1 MSEDIFE
8 KLKQVMSNP
17 GAMDTVSSLL
27 NQNSGQDNTPNG
39 KNDDNFE
46 STIKNA
52 VSSLNYSGDNRI
64 NLLSALKPYMRQ
76 SRADNIDKAIKM
88 LKLTKLSSIFKD
100 L

>member
-17 GAMDTVSSLL
+17 GAMDMVSSLL
-27 NQNSGQDNTPNG
+27 NQNSHQDNSTNE

>member
-1 MSEDIFE
+1 MSDDLVE
-8 KLKQVMSNP
+8 KLKQIMSNP
-17 GAMDTVSSLL
+17 GAMDMVSSLL
-27 NQNSGQDNTPNG
+27 NSNSQSESKSETGL
-39 KNDDNFE
+39 DDNFE
-46 STIKNA
+46 TTVKNA
-52 VSSLNYSGDNRI
+52 VSSLNYAGDNRI

>member
-1 MSEDIFE
+1 MADDLVE

-17 GAMDTVSSLL
+17 GAMDMVSSLL
-27 NQNSGQDNTPNG
+27 NSNPNQE
-39 KNDDNFE
+39 KRSEAQIDDNFE
-46 STIKNA
+46 TTVKNA
-52 VSSLNYSGDNRI
+52 VSSLNYTGDNRI

-88 LKLTKLSSIFKD
+88 LKLTKLSSVFKD

>member
-1 MSEDIFE
+1 MADDLVE

-17 GAMDTVSSLL
+17 GAMDMVSSLL
-27 NQNSGQDNTPNG
+27 NSNSNQE
-39 KNDDNFE
+39 KRSEAQIDDNFE
-46 STIKNA
+46 TTVKNA

-88 LKLTKLSSIFKD
+88 LKLTKLSSVFKD

>member
-1 MSEDIFE
+1 MADDLVE

-17 GAMDTVSSLL
+17 GAMDMVSSLL
-27 NQNSGQDNTPNG
+27 NSNSNQE
-39 KNDDNFE
+39 KRSEAQIDDNFE
-46 STIKNA
+46 TTVKNA
-52 VSSLNYSGDNRI
+52 VSSLNYTGDNRI

-88 LKLTKLSSIFKD
+88 LKLTKLSSVFKD